1 MFLNYN
7 SIFEGNFVSISI
19 MKIQLESISPESK
32 SPFRL
37 LHDPKLN
44 HLFYWHFHPEFEL
57 VYIEGANATR
67 HVGDHISQFVESDLV
82 LIGSNIPHLNFDHG
96 VTTTYRKEVLHIKPS
111 FKENFISQFP
121 ELQSLDRLIELSKY
135 GIAFSGATKKAIG
148 TLMKELHTLPP
159 FEFFMQAMNI
169 LKKLGH
175 SKEFELLHT
184 KPYVNR
190 YSKKEQKRIREIYAL
205 VDERYQNKI
214 TVEEVAQH
222 CNLTKPAFCRY
233 FKKATGN
240 TFIGFLNQYRISQAK
255 RLLLIGKNVSETC
268 YECGFESLSYF
279 NRTFK
284 KVTHENPSDFKRRM
298 LSSKS

>member
-1 MFLNYN
+1 
-7 SIFEGNFVSISI
+7 

-57 VYIEGANATR
+57 VYIEGASATR
-67 HVGDHISQFVESDLV
+67 HVGDHISQFKDNDLV
-82 LIGSNIPHLNFDHG
+82 LIGSNIPHLNFDYG
-96 VTTTYRKEVLHIKPS
+96 VTSSYRKEVLHIKPL

-135 GIAFSGATKKAIG
+135 GIAFSGSTKKEIG
-148 TLMKELHTLPP
+148 AMMKELHQLQP

-169 LKKLGH
+169 LKTLAA

-184 KPYVNR
+184 KSYINR
-190 YSKKEQKRIREIYAL
+190 YSKKEQERIREIYTL

-214 TVEEVAQH
+214 TVEDVAQI

-255 RLLLIGKNVSETC
+255 RLLLMGNNISETC
-268 YECGFESLSYF
+268 YDCGFESLSYF

-284 KVTHENPSDFKRRM
+284 KVTGENPSDFKKRLGKKNR
-298 LSSKS
+298 LKHNAQGDF

>member
-1 MFLNYN
+1 
-7 SIFEGNFVSISI
+7 
-19 MKIQLESISPESK
+19 MKIQLETISPASK

-57 VYIEGANATR
+57 VYIEGASATR
-67 HVGDHISQFVESDLV
+67 HVGNHISQFTESDLV

-96 VTTTYRKEVLHIKPS
+96 VTTTYRKEVLHIKPF
-111 FKENFISQFP
+111 FKEQFISQMP
-121 ELQSLDRLIELSKY
+121 ELLSIERLLELSKY
-135 GIAFSGATKKAIG
+135 GIAFTGSTKKEVSE
-148 TLMKELHTLPP
+148 LLKELHLLAP
-159 FEFFMQAMNI
+159 FEFFMQSVTI
-169 LKKLGH
+169 LKKLAQ

-184 KPYVNR
+184 KPYINR
-190 YSKKEQKRIREIYAL
+190 YSKKEQERIRQIYAMI
-205 VDERYQNKI
+205 DERYQYKI
-214 TVEEVAQH
+214 TVDEVAEL

-240 TFIGFLNQYRISQAK
+240 TFISFLNQYRISQAK
-255 RLLLIGKNVSETC
+255 RLLLMGRNISETC

-284 KVTHENPSDFKRRM
+284 KVTEENPSEFKKRH
-298 LSSKS
+298 LSFK

>member
-1 MFLNYN
+1 
-7 SIFEGNFVSISI
+7 
-19 MKIQLESISPESK
+19 MKIQLESIAPASK

-37 LHDPKLN
+37 LHNPKLN

-57 VYIEGANATR
+57 VFIEGASAKR
-67 HVGDHISQFVESDLV
+67 HVGNHISQYTDSDLV

-96 VTTTYRKEVLHIKPS
+96 VKTSYRKEVLHIKPS
-111 FKENFISQFP
+111 FKEEFVSQFP
-121 ELQSLDRLIELSKY
+121 ELRSLERLLELSKY
-135 GIAFSGATKKAIG
+135 GLAFSGSTKAEIG
-148 TLMKELHTLPP
+148 GILKELHLLDP
-159 FEFFMQAMNI
+159 FEFFMQSLNI
-169 LKKLGH
+169 LKKLAL

-190 YSKKEQKRIREIYAL
+190 YRNKEQNRIRKIYAL
-205 VDERYQNKI
+205 VDEQYQSKI
-214 TVEEVAQH
+214 TITEVASI

-255 RLLLIGKNVSETC
+255 RLLLMGRNISETC
-268 YECGFESLSYF
+268 FECGFESLSYF

-284 KVTHENPSDFKRRM
+284 KVTNENPSSFLKR
-298 LSSKS
+298 KNTHET